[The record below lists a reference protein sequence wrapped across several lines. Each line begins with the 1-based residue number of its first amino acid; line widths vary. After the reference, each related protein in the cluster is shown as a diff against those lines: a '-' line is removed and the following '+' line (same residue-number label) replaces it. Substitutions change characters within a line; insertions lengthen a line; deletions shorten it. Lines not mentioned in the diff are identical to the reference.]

1 LTRRIGVLL
10 VAGVLATVVP
20 VLHPER
26 VSAASG
32 VDDYPSRLKNAA
44 QDSLVDPWQF
54 YNRECTS
61 FVAWRLNSENN
72 VAFNDYFQGA
82 HWGNASNWKN
92 AARSLSIPVDD
103 NASRGA
109 VAWWAAGSAGSSRG
123 HVAWVQTVSDSS
135 ITIEEYNYLRE
146 GYYDTRTIST
156 SSSLWPSGFIHIRD
170 TVVRNTASPTIT
182 GTAQVGTKLTTTHG
196 AWSTGNLTFHYQ
208 WLANGNPISGA
219 TSKTFKPT
227 AAQLAKHLRAK
238 VTATKSGAHSGT
250 AKTDA
255 TPSVAP
261 GVFTST
267 AAPTVSGTPQVGV
280 QLSATTG
287 AWTPSGTFRFRW
299 YADGVAITGA
309 TAATF
314 TPTATQLGAKL
325 KVQVAATADGYTTKK
340 VVSATTSVVAPGQF
354 RATRPPSI
362 SGTPQVDQV
371 LTADPGLW
379 SPPGSIA
386 YQWLADGDQISG
398 ATGTTYSPSADD
410 LRKQISVQVTVTQDG
425 YSAAAATSAA
435 TTSVAPGTF
444 LNTREPAVKGTPQ
457 VGVELRANAGAWT
470 PEATVAYQW
479 NIGGLPVLGATS
491 RTFTPR
497 PLDLGKAVTVEII
510 AMRPGYLTAM
520 VTSAATDDILP
531 GQIRSTT
538 APDVT
543 GVPMLGHTLHASTG
557 AWSITPDGLAYQWYA
572 GTKPV
577 AGATDPTYDPTAAD
591 AGHRMHVQ
599 VTATANGY
607 TPLAIDSASTDRVVL
622 GRATEEKPTVTGRAV
637 LGKLLHAHVAAFAP
651 TSATPHYRWYR
662 GDQPIRGAREA
673 AYQVRPA
680 DVGHRL
686 HVVVTMRAKHW
697 TSVVRRSAATAR
709 ALTVPTLEV
718 HTTIRQGR
726 VHLRLDVSTPGLASP
741 AGKAHVLLGSR
752 GLGKFRI
759 VDGTGAH
766 LLARLASGTHRLTV
780 VYHGRAHQT
789 SARIHVTVTVP

>member
-10 VAGVLATVVP
+10 VAGVLATIAP

-72 VAFNDYFQGA
+72 VAFNDYFGGA

-92 AARSLSIPVDD
+92 AAKSLSIPVD
-103 NASRGA
+103 NNPSRGA

-170 TVVRNTASPTIT
+170 TVVRNTASPTIK
-182 GTAQVGTKLTTTHG
+182 GTAQVGTKLSTTNG
-196 AWSTGNLTFHYQ
+196 SWSTGNLTFHYQ
-208 WLANGNPISGA
+208 WLANGSPISGA
-219 TSKTFKPT
+219 TSKSFKPT

-250 AKTDA
+250 ASTA
-255 TPSVAP
+255 PTPSVAR
-261 GVFTST
+261 GVFSST
-267 AAPTVSGTPQVGV
+267 AAPTISGTAQVGV
-280 QLSATTG
+280 QLGATTG
-287 AWTPSGTFRFRW
+287 TWTPAGTYKFRW
-299 YADGVAITGA
+299 YAGGVAVDGA
-309 TAATF
+309 TASTF
-314 TPTATQLGAKL
+314 TPTADQLGAKI
-325 KVQVAATADGYTTKK
+325 KVRVTATADGYSKMR
-340 VVSATTSVVAPGQF
+340 VRSAATVAVAPGQF
-354 RATRPPSI
+354 RATRAPSI

-371 LTADPGLW
+371 LTADPGQW
-379 SPPGSIA
+379 SPAGSLA
-386 YQWLADGDQISG
+386 YQWLANGEPVSG
-398 ATGTTYSPSADD
+398 ATGTTYSPTADD
-410 LRKQISVQVTVTQDG
+410 LRKQISLQVTVTQDG
-425 YSAAAATSAA
+425 YTPATATSAA
-435 TTSVAPGTF
+435 TDAVAPGTF
-444 LNTREPAVKGTPQ
+444 LNTREPAVKGIPQ
-457 VGVELRANAGAWT
+457 VGVELKANVGAWS
-470 PEATVAYQW
+470 PEPTFAYQW
-479 NIGGLPVLGATS
+479 NVGGLPVLGATS

-497 PLDLGKAVTVEII
+497 PQDLGKPVSVVIV

-520 VTSAATDDILP
+520 VTSAATDNILP
-531 GQIRSTT
+531 GEIRSSA
-538 APDVT
+538 APEVT

-557 AWSITPDGLAYQWYA
+557 TWSITPDGLAYEWYA
-572 GTKPV
+572 GRKPI

-591 AGHRMHVQ
+591 AGHRIHVR
-599 VTATANGY
+599 VTATADGY

-637 LGKLLHAHVAAFAP
+637 LGKLLHAHVPAFAP
-651 TSATPHYRWYR
+651 ATATPHYRWYR
-662 GDQPIRGAREA
+662 GDQPIHAARDA
-673 AYQVRPA
+673 SYQVRPA

-686 HVVVTMRAKHW
+686 HVVVTMRAKNW
-697 TSVVRRSAATAR
+697 TPVVRRSAVTDHAR
-709 ALTVPTLEV
+709 TVPTLGV
-718 HTTIRQGR
+718 TTSIRSGR
-726 VHLRLDVSTPGLASP
+726 VLLQLDVHTPGLASP
-741 AGKAHVLLGSR
+741 AGRARVLLGTR
-752 GLGKFRI
+752 GLGKFRV
-759 VDGTGAH
+759 VDGVGSH

-780 VYHGRAHQT
+780 VYHGGAHQT
-789 SARIHVTVTVP
+789 SARTHVTVTVP